1 MLRIND
7 LEQKCSAPYIY
18 YNISIYK
25 VLYIST
31 TSTITNIN
39 INTNT

>member
-1 MLRIND
+1 ML
-7 LEQKCSAPYIY
+7 SALYIY

-39 INTNT
+39 INININTNT